1 MIDFKDILTAK
12 NYVINSYFLKE
23 VLKKNL
29 NLNEMLLL
37 MYFVNSEIKTLDIPV
52 IQKEIFLSQKDIL
65 EAFNTLVLKNII
77 ELKVHTDNAGKI
89 EEKVSLDNFYLGM
102 SEKINAEI
110 KEEKKENIYEVFQ
123 RELERS
129 LTPMEY
135 EIINAWLDNNA
146 SEELILGALK
156 EAVYNGV
163 RSFRYIDKII
173 YEWSK
178 KGFKTMSDVNNHL
191 ANKIKVT
198 KQEELFDY
206 DWLGENDEI

>member
-178 KGFKTMSDVNNHL
+178 KGFKTMNDVNNHL

-206 DWLGENDEI
+206 DWLRENDEI

>member
-102 SEKINAEI
+102 SEKINDEI

-123 RELERS
+123 CELERS

-178 KGFKTMSDVNNHL
+178 KGFKTMNDVNNHL

>member
-102 SEKINAEI
+102 SEKINDEI

-123 RELERS
+123 RKLERY

-135 EIINAWLDNNA
+135 EIINA
-146 SEELILGALK
+146 
-156 EAVYNGV
+156 
-163 RSFRYIDKII
+163 
-173 YEWSK
+173 
-178 KGFKTMSDVNNHL
+178 
-191 ANKIKVT
+191 
-198 KQEELFDY
+198 
-206 DWLGENDEI
+206 

>member
-206 DWLGENDEI
+206 DWLRENDEI

>member
-178 KGFKTMSDVNNHL
+178 KGFKTMNDVNNHL

>member
-102 SEKINAEI
+102 SEKINDEI

-178 KGFKTMSDVNNHL
+178 KGFKTMNDVNNHL

-206 DWLGENDEI
+206 DWLRENDEI

>member
-102 SEKINAEI
+102 SEKINDEI

-178 KGFKTMSDVNNHL
+178 KGFKTMNDVNNHL